1 MEIGG
6 VKKLCDGHDYQRYTQ
21 GGRNISEGNPGP
33 GGLIGFESIN
43 KCLFIGLYNS
53 CFRQL

>member
-33 GGLIGFESIN
+33 GDLIGFESIS
-43 KCLFIGLYNS
+43 KCLFIDL
-53 CFRQL
+53 